1 MADKDDKDD
10 KDEKK
15 RAKADEADEADEAE
29 TSEDEAKA
37 SAKADDEGDDGE
49 DDGEEADRVDDI
61 AKRVDAL
68 GEEDEL
74 DKIARAE
81 EEKLAERRKKR
92 GKKGGL
98 QTAASKR
105 LAGIGKRDVKRPTA
119 EAVAAGS
126 DDPLMAQT
134 RKLSA
139 WARDNQRTVTIAG
152 LVAVAAALGFAGY
165 MYNERKTEQNA
176 SVELAKAVSA
186 ERGRIGDP
194 DKEDDENAPKDPRP
208 VFKTAE
214 DRRTKALEG
223 YRGVKDKF
231 PKTGAAIMA
240 RLAEGSILL
249 DKKDADGAAAAFNDV
264 KGSPL
269 AAADSEVKG
278 RALEGAGFAYELKA
292 QANAGEAAR
301 FLDEA
306 YKVYQ
311 ELEHLDVKGFKELG
325 MYHQARVLQ
334 AKGDKD
340 KAKELLKTVRERVN
354 KPGESHPFPYLEEV
368 ATDRLRAL
376 DPSAVPPKMPG
387 AMGGPGGNKMTEAQ
401 IRDLIEKLKAGGPA
415 GGGGGGGDPHGH

>member
-15 RAKADEADEADEAE
+15 RAKADEADEADEADA
-29 TSEDEAKA
+29 SEDEAKA

-49 DDGEEADRVDDI
+49 EDGEEAARVDDI

-325 MYHQARVLQ
+325 MYHQARVFES
-334 AKGDKD
+334 KGDKD
-340 KAKELLKTVRERVN
+340 KAKELLKSVHERAN
-354 KPGESHPFPYLEEV
+354 KPGEGHPFPYLESV
-368 ATDRLRAL
+368 ADDRLRAL
-376 DPSAVPPKMPG
+376 DPTALPAKPSMNVGSPTSKMSD
-387 AMGGPGGNKMTEAQ
+387 AQMRKMIEQLQKQMKEAG
-401 IRDLIEKLKAGGPA
+401 DKH
-415 GGGGGGGDPHGH
+415 GGGK